1 MSLNRAPSGAAG
13 ASECAAHADID
24 RSIYAAAQTLASIV
38 NDPRMAQSS
47 GGFFGFGGSSE
58 PPEVPPPPLDAA
70 KYPPISRKD
79 FTKYLAVVSGN
90 YERFMRDRASLEVY
104 GDPNSAPA
112 GGSGF
117 GERRGER
124 MRARRRRRRRRRG
137 ACIRARCAQCADTN
151 ARAWPPFHTS
161 H

>member
-1 MSLNRAPSGAAG
+1 MSLHRAPSGASSSHAH
-13 ASECAAHADID
+13 ADAHADID

-58 PPEVPPPPLDAA
+58 APEVPPLPPIDAT

-79 FTKYLAVVSGN
+79 FAQYLAVVSGN
-90 YERFMRDRASLEVY
+90 YERFVRDRASLEVY

-117 GERRGER
+117 GEHSAQRGGAKA
-124 MRARRRRRRRRRG
+124 RARRRRRRG
-137 ACIRARCAQCADTN
+137 DGGTAR
-151 ARAWPPFHTS
+151 
-161 H
+161 